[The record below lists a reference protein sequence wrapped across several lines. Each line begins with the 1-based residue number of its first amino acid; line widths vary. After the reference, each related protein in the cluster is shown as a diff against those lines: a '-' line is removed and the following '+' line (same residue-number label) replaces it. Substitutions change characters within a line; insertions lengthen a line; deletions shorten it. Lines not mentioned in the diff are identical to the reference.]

1 MLAPHL
7 LRSKFCKKKR
17 YSGFEK
23 LPFLFLQHFYW
34 HVLLLQRENGVPTV
48 IIYLHVF
55 QLYFACWFY
64 LGLMGVFWPTTGF
77 WVFVQRPF
85 FVFMA
90 DCLSLIVSWSLQP
103 GWGSFSLMISVQYVD
118 QCFSLGW
125 FVIKPP
131 GVKKDVM
138 KELPPKKELILRVE
152 LSSVQKEYY
161 KAILTRNYQILSRSG
176 GPQVVENFPCAL
188 V

>member
-1 MLAPHL
+1 
-7 LRSKFCKKKR
+7 
-17 YSGFEK
+17 
-23 LPFLFLQHFYW
+23 
-34 HVLLLQRENGVPTV
+34 
-48 IIYLHVF
+48 
-55 QLYFACWFY
+55 
-64 LGLMGVFWPTTGF
+64 
-77 WVFVQRPF
+77 
-85 FVFMA
+85 
-90 DCLSLIVSWSLQP
+90 
-103 GWGSFSLMISVQYVD
+103 
-118 QCFSLGW
+118 
-125 FVIKPP
+125 VIKPP